1 MSQTI
6 EQAAAKILARTEK
19 IIRAT
24 LLGAS
29 SRIIEDTPVDTGLL
43 RSNWQATI
51 DRGASGEVSNRGEAA
66 AKSEAASKVLAVKL
80 GNVFYLT
87 NNVFYAGIQ
96 EVQRGM
102 VRREMSRLASR
113 LGS

>member
-1 MSQTI
+1 MSQSI
-6 EQAAAKILARTEK
+6 EQAAAKILAKTEK
-19 IIRAT
+19 IVRAT
-24 LLGAS
+24 LLGSS
-29 SRIIEDTPVDTGLL
+29 SRIIEDSPVDTGLL

-51 DRGASGEVSNRGEAA
+51 DRAATGEVFNRGQSAA
-66 AKSEAASKVLAVKL
+66 QSEAASRALSVKL

-96 EVQRGM
+96 EIKQGM

>member
-1 MSQTI
+1 MSQTV

-19 IIRAT
+19 LIRGT
-24 LLGAS
+24 LLSSS

-51 DRGASGEVSNRGEAA
+51 DRGASGEVPNRGESA
-66 AKSEAASKVLAVKL
+66 AKAEAASTALAVKL
-80 GNVFYLT
+80 GSVFYLT

-96 EVQRGM
+96 ELQQGM
-102 VRREMSRLASR
+102 VRREMARLSAR